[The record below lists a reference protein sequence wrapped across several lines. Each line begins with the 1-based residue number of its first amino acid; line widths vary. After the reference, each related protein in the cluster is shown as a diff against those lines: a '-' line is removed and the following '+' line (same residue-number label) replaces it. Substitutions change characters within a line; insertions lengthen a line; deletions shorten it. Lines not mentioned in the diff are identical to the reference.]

1 MVTPLVFDLNLNFES
16 DGYEIDKIY
25 GTDPQ
30 DKSYGNIM
38 KVNTLF
44 PSNTNED
51 SEAKGGVILLKL
63 KKKEN
68 STNNKIKLNVS
79 YTDRDGNQHTNS
91 QVVEFNKDD
100 EY

>member
-25 GTDPQ
+25 GTDSQ

-68 STNNKIKLNVS
+68 STNNKIYHFHYFFHIKSNFLIHSHILLSKLL
-79 YTDRDGNQHTNS
+79 
-91 QVVEFNKDD
+91 F
-100 EY
+100 